1 VSRILGMGDIVS
13 LVEKAQQTID
23 QQKAEKL
30 QQQLRKNQ
38 FTLEDFLE
46 QLQEVKK
53 MGPLSQVMGMIPG
66 MNKLPQDAQVD
77 DKELVKIEAIIQ
89 SMTKKE
95 RSTPDILN
103 GSRRRRIALGSGTS
117 VQDVNKLI
125 KQFEQMQKLMK
136 SFGKGGA
143 KFKMAQ
149 RMKAVM

>member
-1 VSRILGMGDIVS
+1 
-13 LVEKAQQTID
+13 
-23 QQKAEKL
+23 
-30 QQQLRKNQ
+30 
-38 FTLEDFLE
+38 
-46 QLQEVKK
+46 
-53 MGPLSQVMGMIPG
+53 MGMIPG